1 MARLR
6 ATARHVAAAML
17 VALVLVAPAAGV
29 PSVSRSLLL
38 KGTVVTMDDSHRV
51 LADGNVLVSDGIV
64 IAVWSGAT
72 PPGIDTRGARTVS
85 AGPRGLIF
93 PGLIDLH
100 DHPPFDVLPMWP
112 RPPLIGNP
120 LSAARPVASPTTS
133 GTNGRS
139 LLHRKRPA
147 SWRILARSA
156 SRTHST

>member
-93 PGLIDLH
+93 DDHFFFTVIEGRRTRAGLPADPA
-100 DHPPFDVLPMWP
+100 PPFRLYRANVNQA
-112 RPPLIGNP
+112 RSGSNP
-120 LSAARPVASPTTS
+120 LV
-133 GTNGRS
+133 GFH
-139 LLHRKRPA
+139 HRWYR
-147 SWRILARSA
+147 
-156 SRTHST
+156 